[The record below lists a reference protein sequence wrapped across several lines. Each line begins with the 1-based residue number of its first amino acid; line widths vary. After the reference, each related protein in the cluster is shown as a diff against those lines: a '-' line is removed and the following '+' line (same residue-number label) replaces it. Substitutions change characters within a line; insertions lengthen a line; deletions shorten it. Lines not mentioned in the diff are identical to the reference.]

1 MADESLLDGLDPF
14 DLLDRESDRVHLLF
28 TSSPDWSRPSRCAGW
43 STRDMLGHL
52 TGLEDYTR
60 AGLDGRVRDL
70 FRAGKAAGATG
81 VAGFNDWQIR
91 QYDDLP
97 AADLV
102 EQWRAAVLANRAELR
117 ARGRD
122 GSIDT
127 SIGAYPSWLQTF
139 HFAVEYATHGDD
151 IGVVVDDADR
161 SDRLAWRVAFGRFVL
176 TELEKPVE
184 VTPDGDVLR
193 VSGEPG
199 TTVLDTTVLDAHD
212 FVEATQGR
220 LPDGHPLDAAFRE
233 LLSTVP

>member
-14 DLLDRESDRVHLLF
+14 DLLDRESDRVHRLF
-28 TSSPDWSRPSRCAGW
+28 TSSPAWSRPSRCQGW

-52 TGLEDYTR
+52 AGLEDYAR
-60 AGLDGRVRDL
+60 AGLDDRVRAL
-70 FRAGKAAGATG
+70 FRAGKEAGATG

-91 QYDDLP
+91 EYADLP
-97 AADLV
+97 AAELV
-102 EQWRAAVLANRAELR
+102 DQWRAAVVANRAELR

-151 IGVVVDDADR
+151 IGVVVEEAER
-161 SDRLAWRVAFGRFVL
+161 TGRLAWRVAFGRFVL

-199 TTVLDTTVLDAHD
+199 SVTLDPQD

-220 LPDGHPLDAAFRE
+220 LPADHALEPAFRE